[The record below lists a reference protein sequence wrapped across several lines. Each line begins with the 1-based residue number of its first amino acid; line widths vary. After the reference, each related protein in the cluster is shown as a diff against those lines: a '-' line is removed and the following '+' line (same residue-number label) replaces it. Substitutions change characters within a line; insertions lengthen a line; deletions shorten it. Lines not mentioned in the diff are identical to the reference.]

1 MGDLK
6 DLLYTND
13 HEWAKV
19 ESNEATVGI
28 TEFAVHQLGDI
39 TLVELPEVGEEVE
52 AGETMGTVESVK
64 AVSDLYAPL
73 SGTVKEVNQAL
84 EDEPELVN
92 EDPFGLGWMLKVELS
107 DPDQVDQLLDAE
119 AYAKHCSEGGAD

>member
-1 MGDLK
+1 MGNLK
-6 DLLYTND
+6 DLLYTSD

-19 ESNEATVGI
+19 EGNEAIVGI

-39 TLVELPEVGEEVE
+39 TLVELPEVGDEVE
-52 AGETMGTVESVK
+52 FGETMGTVESVK

-73 SGTVKEVNQAL
+73 SGTVKAVNQAL

-92 EDPFGLGWMLKVELS
+92 EDPFGLGWMLKVDLS
-107 DPDQVDQLLDAE
+107 DPDQVDQLLDAD
-119 AYAKHCSEGGAD
+119 AYAKHCSEGGSD